1 MTSPERH
8 GREYIQARIR
18 EEIARSAR
26 FGHPFALLI
35 FELLPASDGI
45 PTRRKMEAGIEAL
58 NASVRNYDV
67 VARAFDDTVVVLLIE
82 TDAQGARDALLRI
95 RNRLAR
101 AAGAWQVTTYNYP
114 QHQDAIETLPLL
126 TAA

>member
-1 MTSPERH
+1 M
-8 GREYIQARIR
+8 QARVR
-18 EEIARSAR
+18 EEIARAKR
-26 FGHPFALLI
+26 HNHPFSLLV

-45 PTRRKMEAGIEAL
+45 PTRKKMETGLQAL
-58 NASVRNYDV
+58 NASVRDYDV
-67 VARAFDDTVVVLLIE
+67 VGRAFDDTIVVLLIE

-101 AAGAWQVTTYNYP
+101 AAGTWQVTTYNYP
-114 QHQDAIETLPLL
+114 QHEAAIEALPVL